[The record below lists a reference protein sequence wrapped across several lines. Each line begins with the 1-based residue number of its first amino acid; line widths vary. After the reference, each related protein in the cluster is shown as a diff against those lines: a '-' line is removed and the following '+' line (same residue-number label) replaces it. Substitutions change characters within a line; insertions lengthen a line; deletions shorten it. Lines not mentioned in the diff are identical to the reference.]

1 MVDTIVEPA
10 TNVAELN
17 HYMAQKIQPI
27 RFMQASLTPEA
38 FKGFLKG
45 NIVKYVM
52 REDKKNG
59 LEDVK
64 KAQVYANWLVEFSET
79 GNITVTGEKV

>member
-1 MVDTIVEPA
+1 MTT
-10 TNVAELN
+10 TNNPEEQNVKELP

-27 RFMQASLTPEA
+27 RFMQASLSPEA

-52 REDKKNG
+52 REHMKNG
-59 LEDVK
+59 IEDVK
-64 KAQVYANWLVEFSET
+64 KAQVYTNRLVEFCTT
-79 GNITVTGEKV
+79 GDITVPGEKE

>member
-1 MVDTIVEPA
+1 MVGINEPE
-10 TNVAELN
+10 NVKELF
-17 HYMAQKIQPI
+17 HYMTQKIQPI
-27 RFMQASLTPEA
+27 RFMQASLSPEA

-52 REDKKNG
+52 REGYKNG

-64 KAQVYANWLVEFSET
+64 KAQVYTNWLVEFYET
-79 GNITVTGEKV
+79 GNITVPGE